1 MSKKIFLLIIIFF
14 GVIFSHFYNKHK
26 IMISNRNFDL
36 LQKQLKS
43 CQEQNIF
50 LISENCKLSSRERI
64 QALAI
69 KQLGMIHP
77 KDPSNTYTIR
87 INKKEDSFCLIDFIV
102 PSVEALTN

>member
-1 MSKKIFLLIIIFF
+1 MNRKIFFLIIIFF

-26 IMISNRNFDL
+26 IMIDSRKCDL
-36 LQKQLKS
+36 IQKQLKS
-43 CQEQNIF
+43 CQEQNLF

-69 KQLGMIHP
+69 SKLGMIHP
-77 KDPSNTYTIR
+77 IDPSNTYTIK
-87 INKKEDSFCLIDFIV
+87 INKNKDSFCLIDFIV